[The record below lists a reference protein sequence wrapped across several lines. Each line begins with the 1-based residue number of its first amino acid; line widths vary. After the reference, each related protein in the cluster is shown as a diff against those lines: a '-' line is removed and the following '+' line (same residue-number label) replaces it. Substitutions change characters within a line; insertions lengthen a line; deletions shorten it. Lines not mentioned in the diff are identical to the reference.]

1 LSTGV
6 NYGLEGE
13 REFERDPD
21 LPPLRRG
28 RQRHTRIV
36 VCIAL
41 AVIASGAAFLW
52 RGYGDALEGLPIFKS
67 EERAPQAVSSK
78 AFQEYQQA
86 VAMNFGRDREMLQA
100 QDAEIKRLSD
110 QVLRLIMKIDSLE
123 RNARDA
129 QAAIGPA
136 PKPAPK
142 QPAAKPAPR
151 ISTGGAPL
159 PSTTDEKQ

>member
-1 LSTGV
+1 VSYELKGD
-6 NYGLEGE
+6 
-13 REFERDPD
+13 REYELDPN
-21 LPPLRRG
+21 LRPLRRG
-28 RQRHTRIV
+28 RGRRTTIV
-36 VCIAL
+36 VCIVL

-52 RGYGDALEGLPIFKS
+52 GGYGGTLEGLPIFKS

-78 AFQEYQQA
+78 VFQEYQQA
-86 VAMNFGRDREMLQA
+86 VATNFGRDREMLQA

-110 QVLRLIMKIDSLE
+110 QVLRLIMKMDSLE

-129 QAAIGPA
+129 QAAVGPA
-136 PKPAPK
+136 PRPFTK

-159 PSTTDEKQ
+159 PTTPEEKQ